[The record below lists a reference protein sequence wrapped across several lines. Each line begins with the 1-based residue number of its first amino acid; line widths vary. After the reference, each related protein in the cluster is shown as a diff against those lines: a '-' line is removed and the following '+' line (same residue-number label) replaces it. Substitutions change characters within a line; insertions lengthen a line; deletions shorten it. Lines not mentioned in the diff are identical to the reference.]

1 MAGAMVIL
9 AMLASGVVSERP
21 LEMDDRRPIG
31 NYWIHLQ
38 EIVKQFPP
46 DVKAGSPLI
55 CDRLKHLRAKDLIR
69 AATQGAAEARVQSTQ
84 DADRGLQVGVARA
97 GMAFEFYPLLSE
109 EDTDFNLLLP
119 EIAKHDSEPAVRICL
134 LRAMSD
140 WSDSAS
146 SFSEYCTDH
155 LQKPVPDM
163 IALAR
168 TIAGDNSTHPQ
179 VACAAVEMGVNWLEA
194 QYVALL
200 REDSKWRQWIE
211 DRQIEPSPAVFL
223 MPDLPPGGFAG
234 IGGKK
239 LEAIKAGSR
248 DLFLLCVRKSR
259 NTGGLLQETAARAL
273 DRLQKGFPNP
283 LTEESAQPPVMGG
296 PKPPVREGEGEGA
309 AGAASGRKP
318 G

>member
-1 MAGAMVIL
+1 MAGAMVVL
-9 AMLASGVVSERP
+9 AMLASGAVSERP

-46 DVKAGSPLI
+46 EEKPGSPLI

-69 AATQGAAEARVQSTQ
+69 AAAQGAAEARVQFSQ
-84 DADRGLQVGVARA
+84 DANRGLQIGVARA
-97 GMAFEFYPLLSE
+97 GMAFEFYPLLAE
-109 EDTDFNLLLP
+109 EEADFNLLLP
-119 EIAKHDSEPAVRICL
+119 EIGKHDTEPAVRICL

-146 SFSEYCTDH
+146 SFSKYCTDR
-155 LQKPVPDM
+155 LLKPSTDM

-168 TIAGDNSTHPQ
+168 TVAGDNSTPPP

-194 QYVALL
+194 KYVALL
-200 REDSKWRQWIE
+200 QEDPKWRQWVQ
-211 DRQIEPSPAVFL
+211 DRHLEPSPAVFL
-223 MPDLPPGGFAG
+223 MPDLPPGGSAG
-234 IGGKK
+234 VGGKK

-248 DLFLLCVRKSR
+248 DLFLLCARKSW
-259 NTGGLLQETAARAL
+259 GAPQPLQDTAARAL
-273 DRLQKGFPNP
+273 EKLQKGFPNP
-283 LTEESAQPPVMGG
+283 LADEAAQPPVKGG
-296 PKPPVREGEGEGA
+296 PKPVPEGEGA
-309 AGAASGRKP
+309 TGAASGRKP